1 MREDTPYSNIID
13 PQWYCDPPTASAPEG
28 NCGFLG
34 SPVVDTMWPK
44 EGSTGSVEV

>member
-1 MREDTPYSNIID
+1 MREDTPYSKIID
-13 PQWYCDPPTASAPEG
+13 PQWYCDPPTAAAPEG

-44 EGSTGSVEV
+44 DATASGSA